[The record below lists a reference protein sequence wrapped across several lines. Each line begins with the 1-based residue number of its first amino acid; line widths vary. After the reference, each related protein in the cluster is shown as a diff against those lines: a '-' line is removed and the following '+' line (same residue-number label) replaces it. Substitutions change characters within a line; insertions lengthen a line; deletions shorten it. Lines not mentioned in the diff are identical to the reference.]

1 MMLTE
6 IYELIYTL
14 GGFVCHQA
22 PERSFHI
29 AGAQLPLCVRCT
41 MLLLGAV
48 GAGVT
53 IGARRSLPSMKLSF
67 FLALPMA
74 AEIVLS
80 VSGLIQVGNAV
91 RAVTGFL
98 FGFFFLIGALQL
110 LANLGPGVSPRIQ
123 NRSQPLLLVFVS
135 FLTILT

>member
-1 MMLTE
+1 MLTE
-6 IYELIYTL
+6 IYELVFAL
-14 GGFVCHQA
+14 GSFICHQA

-29 AGAQLPLCVRCT
+29 AGAQLPLCIRCT

-48 GAGVT
+48 GAAIY
-53 IGARRSLPSMKLSF
+53 IGSRRWLPSTKLSF
-67 FLALPMA
+67 ALALPMA
-74 AEIVLS
+74 AEIILN

-110 LANLGPGVSPRIQ
+110 LARVGAGVSPRIQ
-123 NRSQPLLLVFVS
+123 NRSQSLLLLFVS